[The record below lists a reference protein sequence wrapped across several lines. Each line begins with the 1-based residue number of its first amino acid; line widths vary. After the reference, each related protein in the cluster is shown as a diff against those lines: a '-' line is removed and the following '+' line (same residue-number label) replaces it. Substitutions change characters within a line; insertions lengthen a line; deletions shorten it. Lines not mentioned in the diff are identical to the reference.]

1 MASADFTRWAT
12 RSALVACLYAWSAAC
27 SSDSAHRSVQTPG
40 DAGSDSSGGDDGVG
54 GTGDPNPG
62 SPSDAGDGGSNGS
75 DLVPGVW
82 NETTWNEARW
92 Q

>member
-1 MASADFTRWAT
+1 MASAVFTRWAT
-12 RSALVACLYAWSAAC
+12 RCALAVCVYAVSAAC
-27 SSDSAHRSVQTPG
+27 SSDSAHHSVETPS

-54 GTGDPNPG
+54 GTGNPG
-62 SPSDAGDGGSNGS
+62 EAGEGGSNGS

>member
-1 MASADFTRWAT
+1 MASADFTRWAS
-12 RSALVACLYAWSAAC
+12 RCALAVGVYAVSVAC
-27 SSDSAHRSVQTPG
+27 SSDSTHRSVDTPG

-54 GTGDPNPG
+54 GTGNPVNPG
-62 SPSDAGDGGSNGS
+62 DAGDGGSNGS

-82 NETTWNEARW
+82 NETSWNESRW